1 MTKYLIFILPLLL
14 ITIGCNFDKNIREDV
29 QLKVEEFNLSQ
40 LYRNGEKLYTIYSP
54 ISKFNQTEQIYK
66 LDNTNIK
73 FYDNNELKYIIN
85 SNNAVLD
92 NNNKVV
98 KLIGEIKII
107 DITEEDNV
115 INADNLVWNINKSEF
130 ILEGNVT
137 LNDSFKNLKSSKAIL
152 NKNTDIIEF
161 FQPVKYEYKEKKT
174 KTNFKI
180 SAKSAFYNLKTK
192 SMVFKSE
199 SDRVRSNLSL

>member
-1 MTKYLIFILPLLL
+1 MPKYLIFILPLLL

-115 INADNLVWNINKSEF
+115 INSDNLLWNINKSEF
-130 ILEGNVT
+130 ILE
-137 LNDSFKNLKSSKAIL
+137 
-152 NKNTDIIEF
+152 
-161 FQPVKYEYKEKKT
+161 
-174 KTNFKI
+174 
-180 SAKSAFYNLKTK
+180 
-192 SMVFKSE
+192 
-199 SDRVRSNLSL
+199 